1 MVVFKKSLDIQIFAF
16 LSKMFKLLQNL
27 FFKKNVKIF
36 SVMSLITNYTPL
48 MQADSF
54 YHIFNR
60 ANSNHD
66 VLFTSAEN
74 YRFFLIKFATYL
86 SPYIKIYAYCLL
98 PNHFHFLIQ
107 VKSEELFERM

>member
-74 YRFFLIKFATYL
+74 YRFFFDKICYL
-86 SPYIKIYAYCLL
+86 PLALHQNLCLL
-98 PNHFHFLIQ
+98 L
-107 VKSEELFERM
+107 VTKSFSFFDTSQK